1 MITQQCKP
9 NMQEEFSIF
18 RFQTHIETHM
28 KEKSEE

>member
-1 MITQQCKP
+1 
-9 NMQEEFSIF
+9 MQEEFSIF